1 MDAKTDLI
9 VKTPTKIF
17 TEPPKKIIT
26 EPPTK
31 IITEPPKKKQV
42 KYACVSIKINLG
54 HSPPFKRVPS
64 LICTAMILSYVGTRR
79 VVYILLQ
86 SISHTSRAYCLEN
99 KSTAIETFVKETQN
113 SVASTQVNG
122 PAIIS

>member
-1 MDAKTDLI
+1 MGSKLSKRKRELKKLLYADAKTDLI
-9 VKTPTKIF
+9 VKKPA
-17 TEPPKKIIT
+17 
-26 EPPTK
+26 K

-79 VVYILLQ
+79 VVYILL
-86 SISHTSRAYCLEN
+86 
-99 KSTAIETFVKETQN
+99 
-113 SVASTQVNG
+113 
-122 PAIIS
+122 